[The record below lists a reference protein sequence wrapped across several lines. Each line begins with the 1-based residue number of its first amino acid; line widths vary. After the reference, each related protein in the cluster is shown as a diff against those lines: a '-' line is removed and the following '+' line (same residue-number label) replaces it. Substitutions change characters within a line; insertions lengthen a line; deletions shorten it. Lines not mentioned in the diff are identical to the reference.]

1 MSAPTDGLSLLALL
15 TTPQGALLK
24 VAPLEVAA
32 NVFTALAIFLAGRN
46 NVHTWWTGIVG
57 TALFGVLFGLTHL
70 YADVALQLFF
80 VVTGILGWW
89 KWVRGD
95 HGEPLPIT
103 HATRASLA
111 WGIPLGIA
119 ATAAYGAML
128 HFYTQ
133 AYAPFLDSTVLV
145 FSIIGQILMMQR
157 RVENWAFWLLV
168 NTIAVPL
175 YFSRGLHLT
184 ALLYAAFWINA
195 IVSWRNWRR
204 LARAAAPHHLPPT
217 ESHHA

>member
-1 MSAPTDGLSLLALL
+1 MSAPPDWLALL
-15 TTPQGALLK
+15 TAPRPALFGT
-24 VAPLEVAA
+24 APLEVAA
-32 NVFTALAIFLAGRN
+32 NAFTALAIVLAGRN

-57 TALFGVLFGLTHL
+57 TALFGILFFLTHL

-80 VVTGILGWW
+80 VVTGIVGWW
-89 KWVRGD
+89 KWVRGA

-103 HATRASLA
+103 HATPAGLA
-111 WGIPLGIA
+111 WSVLLGA
-119 ATAAYGAML
+119 VATAAYGAML
-128 HFYTQ
+128 HAFTQ

-145 FSIIGQILMMQR
+145 FSIIGQVLMMQR

-175 YFSRGLHLT
+175 YASRGLHLT
-184 ALLYAAFWINA
+184 AVLYAGFWINA

-204 LARAAAPHHLPPT
+204 LARTAAPIRLPPT
-217 ESHHA
+217 ESYQA